1 MAAFNKF
8 NSFGANLANK
18 KHNLAADQ
26 LMVALTNTIPTVGMV
41 ALTELTQIAY
51 TNLSG
56 ATPRNITTI
65 SSSQTGGA
73 YSLVLTDL
81 TLTATG
87 AVGPFQYV
95 VLYNSAATGFELI
108 GWYAYASA
116 VTMANLETFLIDF
129 AATTLTM

>member
-1 MAAFNKF
+1 MAALTQFQAFK
-8 NSFGANLANK
+8 ANVMNK
-18 KHNLAADQ
+18 KHNFAVDQ
-26 LMVALTNTIPTVGMV
+26 LKVALTSVIPTVGMV

-56 ATPRNITTI
+56 ATPLNVTTT
-65 SSSQTGGA
+65 SSTQTAGA
-73 YSLVLTDL
+73 YSLVLVDL

-95 VLYNSAATGFELI
+95 TLYNSAATGFELI
-108 GWYAYASA
+108 GWYAYASPITLA
-116 VTMANLETFLIDF
+116 ATETFLIDF